1 LDAGGCPIAF
11 QFEFL
16 FRFECFLGKVSPV
29 QGGDTAGLGLLAVY
43 SSFRELGPEIM
54 KATYH
59 PGIHKFAIFVVCWA
73 VLLLTAGA
81 LVTSKD
87 AALAVS
93 DWPTSFGTW
102 FPPLRLLTG
111 GALYEHAHR
120 VIAFILGI
128 FITILAGLLWKKEER
143 PWLRAWG
150 FIALGGVII
159 QGALGG
165 LTVLKLLHY
174 WLPVMHA
181 CIAEIMFA
189 ILVSIAFFTSHWWME
204 NLPQYEDQG
213 APPIHSIV
221 TLNAAVI
228 FLQVLAGA
236 GFRHQYISVK
246 PHVMGSVV
254 VLAMVIWTAAVLRR
268 RFGQVP
274 EISRARLLLHVIVG
288 IQILL
293 GLGSLWS
300 RIATAA
306 DIQPMPVMV
315 AFTVIHTVVG
325 AILFAASIV
334 TVLLCYRLVPR
345 KREMTFVTTP
355 GEVPAQ

>member
-1 LDAGGCPIAF
+1 
-11 QFEFL
+11 
-16 FRFECFLGKVSPV
+16 
-29 QGGDTAGLGLLAVY
+29 
-43 SSFRELGPEIM
+43 M

-128 FITILAGLLWKKEER
+128 FISILAGLLWKKEER

-254 VLAMVIWTAAVLRR
+254 VLAMVIWTATVLRR